1 MELLLET
8 KSADFLREVF
18 CVPVS
23 QEETGET
30 IVPDSLPDAG
40 RILQACGSVVLRNKD
55 YRSGSVSISG
65 GIHAGVL
72 YLPEDQGAPR
82 ALHLYLPFTVR
93 VEHPAATENTRAAVD
108 LRVSSVDAR
117 ILNSRKVLVRVGLSG
132 TVTGYEPAC
141 QELSVGAPEEAAD
154 LQLRTAAYQV
164 VRALE
169 YAEKPFQM
177 AEEAELPAG
186 RAPMRELCQYQADV
200 EVVESKLAGSKG
212 LFKGNV
218 ALKLLYLTE
227 EEELAAWTCQLPFS
241 QFVDL
246 EHEYGDDEELE
257 TVIQLTDFGVEDAN
271 GQGRRLLVNL
281 QLLAQCTVVGRE
293 TVEVIEDVYS
303 LYHDFT
309 PQWRQVEA
317 AGRLDRQKL
326 TETFRAQT
334 PASVQEILDTRV
346 SLGNPVARREGETVS
361 VTLPASATVLYRDEE
376 GELQSAALRLEA
388 ACSTEAAENVVCR
401 PSAALSGEAFAVPSG
416 DGLEVRCNVAFTLD
430 TFSQQSFRTL
440 AGGQLSDE
448 RLDTSDRPSVILRT
462 VGEGDTLWSLAKG
475 CRTTL
480 EAICAANNLEE
491 GAELSGMILIPVMK

>member
-1 MELLLET
+1 MELLMET

-30 IVPDSLPDAG
+30 IVPDSLPDVG
-40 RILQACGSVVLRNKD
+40 RILQAGGTAVLRNKE

-65 GIHAGVL
+65 GVHAGVL

-82 ALHLYLPFTVR
+82 ALHLYLPFTIR

-108 LRVSSVDAR
+108 LKVSGVDAR
-117 ILNSRKVLVRVGLSG
+117 ILNSRKVLVRVGLCG

-141 QELSVGAPEEAAD
+141 QELTVSAPAEAED
-154 LQLRTAAYQV
+154 LQLRSAAYQV

-169 YAEKPFQM
+169 YAEKPFTM

-186 RAPMRELCQYQADV
+186 SAPMAELCQHQVDV
-200 EVVESKLAGSKG
+200 EVIETKLAGSKG

-218 ALKLLYLTE
+218 ALKLLYRTE
-227 EEELAAWTCQLPFS
+227 EDALAVWTCQLPFS
-241 QFVDL
+241 QYVDL
-246 EHEYGDDEELE
+246 EHEYGDDEDLE
-257 TVIQLTDFGVEDAN
+257 VSVAVTDFSVEDTS

-281 QLLAQCTVVGRE
+281 QLLAQCVVVGRE
-293 TVEVIEDVYS
+293 AVEIIEDAYS

-317 AGRLDRQKL
+317 AGRLDRQQF
-326 TETFRAQT
+326 TETFRTQT
-334 PASVQEILDTRV
+334 SAPVQEILSTQV
-346 SLGNPVARREGETVS
+346 YLGNPTARREGENIQIA
-361 VTLPASATVLYRDEE
+361 LPATATVIYRDEE
-376 GELQSAALRLEA
+376 GELQSASVRLEA
-388 ACSTEAAENVVCR
+388 GCATSAAENVLCR
-401 PSAALSGEAFAVPSG
+401 PMAELAGEAFAVPAG
-416 DGLEVRCNVAFTLD
+416 DGLEVRCTVAFTLD
-430 TFSQQSFRTL
+430 TFSDQSFRTL
-440 AGGQLSDE
+440 AGGELSDQ
-448 RLDTSDRPSVILRT
+448 RVDTSDRPSVILRT

-475 CRTTL
+475 CRTTT

-491 GAELSGMILIPVMK
+491 DAVPEGMLLIPVMK